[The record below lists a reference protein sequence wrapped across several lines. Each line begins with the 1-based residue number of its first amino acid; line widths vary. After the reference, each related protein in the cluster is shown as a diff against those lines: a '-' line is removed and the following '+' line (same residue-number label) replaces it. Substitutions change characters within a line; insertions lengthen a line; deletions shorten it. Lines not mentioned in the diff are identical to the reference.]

1 MRWTALIPLA
11 LAAQM
16 ALAGVQPA
24 LAADRAV
31 TDDTGRSLAIPQDPK
46 RIVVLHEPLLGL
58 PLLDLGVEVTGSYGR
73 SDGGQMLTAVDFID
87 TVLARPGPKPKGIGA
102 VGQIDLEKLRKL
114 DPDLIIGTE
123 RDADKTG
130 QLSAI
135 APVYL
140 QKASTGRT
148 RGVGVEEDLARLLG
162 RQEVFEARKKT
173 YLDRVA
179 ALRATLPPGEG
190 TYMAVIVHDQV
201 NLVGEI
207 SGAIQAL
214 EDLGYRPAG
223 AEGLGAGKG
232 LGSIFATPLS
242 PEIFGRA
249 DPDLLVIMNSYAERD
264 RSPAAIRARLDKI
277 MPGWDKFLKPAREGR
292 ILYLDSGEVATPTIA
307 SAEHTLD
314 AFAAKGK

>member
-1 MRWTALIPLA
+1 MRKTMRWAVLIPA
-11 LAAQM
+11 MLAAQM
-16 ALAGVQPA
+16 A

-31 TDDTGRSLAIPQDPK
+31 TDDTGRAVSIPQDPK
-46 RIVVLHEPLLGL
+46 RIIVLHEPLLGL
-58 PLLDLGVEVTGSYGR
+58 PLLDLGVDITGSYGR
-73 SDGGQMLTAVDFID
+73 SEDGRMLTAVDFID
-87 TVLARPGPKPKGIGA
+87 TVLARKGPKPTGIGA
-102 VGQIDLEKLRKL
+102 VGQIDLEKVRKL

-123 RDADKTG
+123 RDVDKAG

-148 RGVGVEEDLARLLG
+148 RGIGVEEDLARLLG
-162 RQEVFEARKKT
+162 RQDAFAARKKA

-179 ALRATLPPGEG
+179 ALKVKLPPSERER

-214 EDLGYRPAG
+214 EDLGYQPAKV
-223 AEGLGAGKG
+223 EGMGAGKG

-242 PEIFGRA
+242 PEIFGRV
-249 DPDLLVIMNSYAERD
+249 DPDLLVIMNSYAEKD
-264 RSPAAIRARLDKI
+264 RSEAAIRARLGKI

-314 AFAAKGK
+314 AFAAKKE